1 MPVKKTKVEEKVEE
15 KTTLTAVERALKCAE
30 LAYDKKAYNICVRDI
45 SRVSSIA
52 DFMVI
57 ISGSSDK
64 QNQAIADNI
73 RTGLKKYGKVNDIE
87 GATDGKWIVMDYG
100 DVLVHIFHDQIRK
113 YYDLDGLWGMAP
125 ELELPPEIKAAR
137 KESDY

>member
-1 MPVKKTKVEEKVEE
+1 MPVKKTVPVEKL
-15 KTTLTAVERALKCAE
+15 TLTAVERALTCAE
-30 LAYDKKAYNICVRDI
+30 LAYDKKAYDICVRDI

-52 DFMVI
+52 DYMVI

-73 RTGLKKYGKVNDIE
+73 RTGLKKFGKVNDIE

-100 DVLVHIFHDQIRK
+100 DVLVHIFHDQIRR

-125 ELELPPEIKAAR
+125 RVALPADIEAAR
-137 KESDY
+137 KGSDF

>member
-1 MPVKKTKVEEKVEE
+1 MSVKKTKPVE
-15 KTTLTAVERALKCAE
+15 KTTLTASERALKCAE
-30 LAYDKKAYNICVRDI
+30 LAFDKKAFDIRIRDI

-52 DFMVI
+52 DYMVI
-57 ISGSSDK
+57 ISGASDK

-87 GATDGKWIVMDYG
+87 GATDGKWIVMDYS
-100 DVLVHIFHDQIRK
+100 DVLVHIFHDNLRR

-125 ELELPPEIKAAR
+125 ELELPAEIKAAR
-137 KESDY
+137 KDTDF

>member
-1 MPVKKTKVEEKVEE
+1 MPVKKTGSAE
-15 KTTLTAVERALKCAE
+15 KTTLTPVERAMKCAE
-30 LAYDKKAYNICVRDI
+30 LAYDKKAYDICVRDI

-52 DFMVI
+52 DYMVI
-57 ISGSSDK
+57 VSGSSDK

-100 DVLVHIFHDQIRK
+100 DVLVHIFHDQIRR
-113 YYDLDGLWGMAP
+113 YYDLDGLWGLAP
-125 ELELPPEIKAAR
+125 ALELPPEIKASR

>member
-1 MPVKKTKVEEKVEE
+1 MPVKKTETAEEKM
-15 KTTLTAVERALKCAE
+15 TQTAIERALKCAE
-30 LAYDKKAYNICVRDI
+30 LAYDKKAYDICVRDI

-52 DFMVI
+52 DYMVI

-87 GATDGKWIVMDYG
+87 GANDGRWIVMDYG
-100 DVLVHIFHDQIRK
+100 DVLVHIFHDQIRR

-125 ELELPPEIKAAR
+125 ALELRPEIKAAR

>member
-1 MPVKKTKVEEKVEE
+1 MPVKKVATAEEKM
-15 KTTLTAVERALKCAE
+15 TLTSMERALKCAE
-30 LAYDKKAYNICVRDI
+30 LAYDKKAYDICVRDI

-52 DFMVI
+52 DYMVI

-87 GATDGKWIVMDYG
+87 GANDGKWIVMDYG
-100 DVLVHIFHDQIRK
+100 DVLVHVFHDQIRK

-125 ELELPPEIKAAR
+125 ELELPPEIQAAR
-137 KESDY
+137 KGSDY

>member
-1 MPVKKTKVEEKVEE
+1 MPVKKSGTDAPEKL
-15 KTTLTAVERALKCAE
+15 TLNAEERALKCAE
-30 LAYDKKAYNICVRDI
+30 LAYDKKAYDIRVLDI

-52 DFMVI
+52 DFLVI

-73 RTGLKKYGKVNDIE
+73 RSGLKKFGKVNDIDGASE
-87 GATDGKWIVMDYG
+87 GRWIVMDYG
-100 DVLVHIFHDQIRK
+100 DVLVHIFQNELRR
-113 YYDLDGLWGMAP
+113 YYDLDGLWSMAP
-125 ELELPPEIKAAR
+125 RLELPGRISEAC